1 MANATEPFAKSIKG
15 MNPQNLVEKILRNRI
30 YSCRYWKEECFGLTE
45 ESLVDKAIELEYIGG
60 TFGGN
65 QQPTPFLCL
74 VLKLLQLQPDLD
86 IIEELIQ
93 NEDYKYVTAL
103 GMIYYRLIGK
113 AVEIHKKLE
122 PLYNDYRKLRRRKTI
137 GWEILRMDEFIDE
150 LLHEEYTCDI
160 LLPRMPERLQLE
172 QAGLLN
178 IRRSILEDEEEEQ
191 KLL

>member
-137 GWEILRMDEFIDE
+137 GWELLHMDEFIHE

-172 QAGLLN
+172 QAGLLT

-191 KLL
+191 KSL